1 MIVMVRRYGQVM
13 QSRYRAAALVPAL
26 LLVAGVA
33 ACSGSTG
40 GVAAAPTADS
50 GLRPKGSTVT
60 GTVERVVDGDTV
72 HVRVDGQDVTVRMI
86 GINTPET
93 VKPNSPI
100 ECFGPQASDF
110 AKAALTGQAVTLEF
124 DDSQGMTDKYGR
136 TLAYVWQ
143 GLPGG
148 AQRLFNLDAVSGG
161 FAYERQYGATPY
173 AWRTEFAAAQRAAK
187 SQDAG
192 LWGAC

>member
-1 MIVMVRRYGQVM
+1 MRLRPLV
-13 QSRYRAAALVPAL
+13 AALVSAL
-26 LLVAGVA
+26 LITPGVS
-33 ACSGSTG
+33 ACSGSAESSVTG
-40 GVAAAPTADS
+40 PTSDS

-93 VKPNSPI
+93 VKPDSPI
-100 ECFGPQASDF
+100 ECFGPEASDF

-143 GLPGG
+143 DLPGG
-148 AQRLFNLDAVSGG
+148 ATRLFNLDAVSGG
-161 FAYERQYGATPY
+161 FAYERQYGPKPY
-173 AWRTEFAAAQRAAK
+173 AWRTEFAAAQRAAQAK
-187 SQDAG
+187 DAG